1 MDGEAAPISGFGDT
15 KQTIMSKATAIIR
28 YDGPALAEHSMD
40 VSDLAPA
47 LLGLSEIAKIA
58 NRQINGEQS
67 SVKVFISVD
76 TEQKCFQFNIEI
88 AQTLLQHVSLILHNG
103 HVATAKDIAEWI
115 GIIGSSTFGVFK
127 AYKWIVKQKVT
138 LTELSIKD
146 VGGNVVMTNVD
157 NSVTINK
164 HAYYLMG
171 DPDVIRNVKNV
182 VKPLTK
188 EGYDKLQF
196 EKEGEVVDE
205 ISAAEGQEIYAMNA
219 ESLEVQQLVNKT
231 TFPAKVKVKKPDL
244 LGDSQWSFIFHKAIV
259 AKIEDV
265 GWLERFHSAEISIL
279 PGSYLDVMLR
289 MEIALDDKRDP
300 IGEPKYYITEVKAV
314 IPPNQQAKL
323 FK

>member
-1 MDGEAAPISGFGDT
+1 
-15 KQTIMSKATAIIR
+15 MSKTTAIIR

-58 NRQINGEQS
+58 NRKINGEHS
-67 SVKVFISVD
+67 SVKVFIRVD

-88 AQTLLQHVSLILHNG
+88 AQTLIQQVSLLLHNG
-103 HVATAKDIAEWI
+103 QVATAEEIAKWI
-115 GIIGSSTFGVFK
+115 GIIGGSTLGVFK

-138 LTELSIKD
+138 LNELSIKD
-146 VGGNVVMTNVD
+146 VSGNVVMTNVD
-157 NSVTINK
+157 NSVTVNK
-164 HAYYLMG
+164 NTYYLLG
-171 DPDVIRNVKNV
+171 DAEVIGNVKNV

-196 EKEGEVVDE
+196 EKDGEVVDE

-219 ESLEVQQLVNKT
+219 DSLEVQRLVNKT

-244 LGDSQWSFIFHKAIV
+244 LGDSQWSVIFDKAIV
-259 AKIEDV
+259 AKIEDA
-265 GWLERFHSAEISIL
+265 GWLERFHNGEISIL

-289 MEIALDDKRDP
+289 MEIALDDNREP
-300 IGEPKYYITEVKAV
+300 IGDPKYYIAEVKDV
-314 IPPNQQAKL
+314 IRPSQQTNL